1 MYKIVILDCILHYIN
16 KITYLKVHVYQV
28 VLLLSKKYFNLHN
41 ILDSKN
47 INDLMFYPKNI

>member
-47 INDLMFYPKNI
+47 INDLMFYP

>member
-28 VLLLSKKYFNLHN
+28 VLLLSKKYFNLYN
-41 ILDSKN
+41 INDSKN
-47 INDLMFYPKNI
+47 INDLMFYP